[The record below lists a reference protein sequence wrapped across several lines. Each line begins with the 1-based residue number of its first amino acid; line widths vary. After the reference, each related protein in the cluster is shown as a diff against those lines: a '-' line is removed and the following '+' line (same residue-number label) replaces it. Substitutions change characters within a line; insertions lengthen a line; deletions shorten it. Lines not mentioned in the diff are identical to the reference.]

1 MKALGERGDTLL
13 HKGNVIATWKLA
25 KAPQRFDAKAFA
37 KVHPELHAQFT
48 ITGEPSRR
56 LLLKEIQA

>member
-25 KAPQRFDAKAFA
+25 KAPQRFDAKGFTAE
-37 KVHPELHAQFT
+37 HPDLYQQFT
-48 ITGEPSRR
+48 HLGEPSRR
-56 LLLKEIQA
+56 LLLKEISA